1 MTKLV
6 FDRDGTLFDTCE
18 LNFCAYVAASEALG
32 LHIDDEALRESIC
45 AGETFSTFRI
55 KVWGGNISR
64 VGNELKNLKVEYFS
78 RNLSLAR
85 PNPELI
91 KLIEECENVV
101 FLATRATLESTKML
115 LERFKVQILWK
126 NVFSTQ
132 SHPGRDKLSIMLNI
146 LESEGGIPAAI
157 KLIDDSF
164 ETINAVSAAGFSS
177 ELYPHYCSIK
187 G

>member
-18 LNFCAYVAASEALG
+18 LNFRAYTAASEALK
-32 LHIDDEALRESIC
+32 LHVDMEALREGIC
-45 AGETFSTFRI
+45 AGETFSKFRI
-55 KVWGGNISR
+55 KVWGEEISH
-64 VGNELKNLKVEYFS
+64 VGNELKNFKVEYFS
-78 RNLSLAR
+78 KNLSLAR

-91 KLIEECENVV
+91 KLIEVGENVV

-115 LERFKVQILWK
+115 LERFKVEISWK
-126 NVFSTQ
+126 NVYSTQ
-132 SHPGRDKLSIMLNI
+132 SHPEHDKLSIMLNI
-146 LESEGGIPAAI
+146 LENEGGIPASI
-157 KLIDDSF
+157 KLIDDSV